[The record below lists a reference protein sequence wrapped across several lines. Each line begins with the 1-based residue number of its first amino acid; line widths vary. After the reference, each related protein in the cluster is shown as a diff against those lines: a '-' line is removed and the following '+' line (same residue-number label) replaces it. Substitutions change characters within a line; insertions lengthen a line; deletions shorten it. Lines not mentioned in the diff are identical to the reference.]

1 MIPIRSKQLNTRLTA
16 EEYAAVERAAGGD
29 PLSECARTVL
39 VSGAKTSRP
48 DASVVLA
55 EILAL
60 RSLTLNLLYR
70 IGSGQPITAEDMQR
84 LIDRADAEKG
94 AKAAARLATVPAGH
108 AR

>member
-29 PLSECARTVL
+29 PLSEWARTVL

-70 IGSGQPITAEDMQR
+70 IGSGQQITAEDMQR